1 MMLMMIQIESV
12 QSRMAF
18 DYFMVHM
25 ERWRGRGRLRV
36 SLWLCN
42 SARVS

>member
-18 DYFMVHM
+18 DYFMVDT
-25 ERWRGRGRLRV
+25 WRGRGRLRV

-42 SARVS
+42 SA